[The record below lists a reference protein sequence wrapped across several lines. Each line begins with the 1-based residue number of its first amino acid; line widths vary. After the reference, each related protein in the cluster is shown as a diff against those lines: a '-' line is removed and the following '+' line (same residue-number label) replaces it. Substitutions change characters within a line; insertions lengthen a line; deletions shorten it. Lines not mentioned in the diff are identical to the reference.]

1 MNIDKTHLPP
11 GTQDYLP
18 RECAHKRQVEAAERA
33 LFRGW
38 GYDEVETPC
47 VEYLDVF
54 RGGTGEF
61 EQERMFKFSDVSG
74 RLLALRPDLTMPL
87 ARLAATR
94 LSDQS
99 VSRLFYVGNAFQ
111 LTERDGTGARE
122 FTQIGVEFLGQSGP
136 LADAEVIALAIE
148 SLKVAGLKDFL
159 LDIGQVEFFKG
170 LMEEAGLTAEQAE
183 EVRSHVEDKNML
195 SIELLMQ
202 KAKVPCE
209 LRNRILDLPSL
220 YGGPEV
226 LDEAERYTLN
236 PRSRAAVASL
246 RRTLEALS
254 QYGLEDYVS
263 LDLGMVQSIH
273 YYSGVIFRGISR
285 YLGYPLL
292 TGGRYDNLVGEFG
305 RPLPATG
312 FAFAVKPV
320 LVALERQGDLGSAGA
335 ADAVVALGE
344 QDLRAALS
352 AVAALRAR
360 GQVVEQYYGA
370 SEELPAY
377 ARGRGAA
384 RALRF
389 ENGALRCVW
398 REGAM
403 DKSPEGFYPTIAD
416 GLERNG
422 Q

>member
-1 MNIDKTHLPP
+1 MDTNKTHLPP

-18 RECAHKRQVEAAERA
+18 RECAHKRQLEAAERA

-47 VEYLDVF
+47 VEFLDVF

-61 EQERMFKFSDVSG
+61 EQERMFKFTDVSG

-94 LSDQS
+94 LCERE
-99 VSRLFYVGNAFQ
+99 VARLFYVGNAFQ

-122 FTQIGVEFLGQSGP
+122 FTQIGVELMGQSGP
-136 LADAEVIALAIE
+136 LADAEVIALAIG
-148 SLKVAGLKDFL
+148 SLRAAGLKDSL

-183 EVRSHVEDKNML
+183 EVRSHVEEKNML

-202 KAKVPCE
+202 KARVPAE

-246 RRTLEALS
+246 RRTLDALA
-254 QYGLEDYVS
+254 QYGLEDCIS

-292 TGGRYDNLVGEFG
+292 TGGRYDDLVGGFG
-305 RPLPATG
+305 RELPATG

-320 LVALERQGDLGSAGA
+320 LVALERQGDLGQA
-335 ADAVVALGE
+335 AAVDAVVALE
-344 QDLRAALS
+344 EESLQATLAA
-352 AVAALRAR
+352 VTALRGR
-360 GQVVEQYYGA
+360 GLVVEQYYGTPEGLA
-370 SEELPAY
+370 GF
-377 ARGRGAA
+377 ARSRGAA
-384 RALRF
+384 QALRF
-389 ENGALRCVW
+389 ADGALRCVW
-398 REGAM
+398 QEGA
-403 DKSPEGFYPTIAD
+403 
-416 GLERNG
+416 R
-422 Q
+422 

>member
-1 MNIDKTHLPP
+1 MTVGKTHIPP

-18 RECAHKRQVEAAERA
+18 RECAHKRTLEASARA
-33 LFRGW
+33 LFRRW

-47 VEYLDVF
+47 VEYPEVF
-54 RGGTGEF
+54 RGVIGDF
-61 EQERMFKFSDVSG
+61 EQEKLFQFTDSTG

-94 LSDQS
+94 LADRP
-99 VSRLFYVGNAFQ
+99 VVRMFYVGNAFQ
-111 LTERDGTGARE
+111 FAARDTAGARE
-122 FTQIGVEFLGQSGP
+122 FTQIGVELMGQSGP
-136 LADAEVIALAIE
+136 LADAEVLALAIE
-148 SLKVAGLKDFL
+148 SLKAAGLTDFL

-170 LMEEAGLTAEQAE
+170 LMEEAGLTAAQAE
-183 EVRSHVEDKNML
+183 EARAHVEDKNL
-195 SIELLMQ
+195 LALELLMQ
-202 KAKVPCE
+202 KARVPGE
-209 LRNRILDLPSL
+209 LRNRIMDLPSL

-292 TGGRYDNLVGEFG
+292 TGGRYDGLVGEFG
-305 RPLPATG
+305 RDLPATG
-312 FAFAVKPV
+312 FAFSVKPV
-320 LVALERQGDLGSAGA
+320 LVALERQGSL
-335 ADAVVALGE
+335 ADCRTVDTVVALDE
-344 QDLRAALS
+344 EDLSAALQ
-352 AVAALRAR
+352 AVAQMRAQ
-360 GQVVEQYYGA
+360 GLAVEQYYGA
-370 SEELPAY
+370 PQELEAY

-384 RALRF
+384 QALRWSA
-389 ENGALRCVW
+389 GTLQPVW
-398 REGAM
+398 RREV
-403 DKSPEGFYPTIAD
+403 E
-416 GLERNG
+416 

>member
-1 MNIDKTHLPP
+1 MSYGKTHIPP

-33 LFRGW
+33 LFRAW

-54 RGGTGEF
+54 RGGFGEY
-61 EQERMFKFSDVSG
+61 EQERMFKFTDVSG
-74 RLLALRPDLTMPL
+74 HLLALRPDLTMPL
-87 ARLAATR
+87 ARLAATK
-94 LSDQS
+94 LGDQS

-111 LTERDGTGARE
+111 LIERDGAGARE
-122 FTQIGVEFLGQSGP
+122 FTQIGVEFLGQGGS

-148 SLKVAGLKDFL
+148 SLKAAGLKDFL

-170 LMEEAGLTAEQAE
+170 LMEEAGLTPEQAE

-202 KAKVPCE
+202 KAKVPAE

-246 RRTLEALS
+246 RRTLEALNH
-254 QYGLEDYVS
+254 YGLEEYVS

-273 YYSGVIFRGISR
+273 YYTGVIFRGISR

-305 RPLPATG
+305 REMPATG

-320 LVALERQGDLGSAGA
+320 LVALERQGNLEHAGCV
-335 ADAVVALGE
+335 DAVVAMGE
-344 QDLRAALS
+344 ESLSAALA
-352 AVAALRAR
+352 AVMALRAQ
-360 GQVVEQYYGA
+360 GKMVEQYYGPMEGLA
-370 SEELPAY
+370 GY
-377 ARGRGAA
+377 AARRGAGQ
-384 RALRF
+384 ALRLD
-389 ENGALRCVW
+389 GGVLRAVW
-398 REGAM
+398 NKEG
-403 DKSPEGFYPTIAD
+403 
-416 GLERNG
+416 L
-422 Q
+422 